1 VTRAFDV
8 RPLLRR
14 VSFALVLAVLFASVG
29 QGAGRVVPPKP
40 RTHTVI
46 IEGTRF
52 QPETLTVRA
61 GDTIV
66 WVNKDLFPHTATA
79 SNSTFDSQVIAA
91 GASWKL
97 TVKKKGEFAYT
108 CVFHPTMKAALLVK

>member
-1 VTRAFDV
+1 VAV
-8 RPLLRR
+8 RSLLRL
-14 VSFALVLAVLFASVG
+14 VSFAVVLAVLATSI
-29 QGAGRVVPPKP
+29 GRAAAVVPSKP

-52 QPETLTVRA
+52 QPESLTVKA

-79 SNSTFDSQVIAA
+79 SNSTFNSDVIAA
-91 GASWKL
+91 GASWKY
-97 TVKKKGEFAYT
+97 TAKKTGEFAYA
-108 CVFHPTMKAALLVK
+108 CVFHPTMKADMVVK

>member
-1 VTRAFDV
+1 VAV
-8 RPLLRR
+8 RSLINRHTLP
-14 VSFALVLAVLFASVG
+14 AAVLAVLLASVG
-29 QGAGRVVPPKP
+29 QAAVAPSKA

-52 QPETLTVRA
+52 QPESLTVRT

-79 SNSTFDSQVIAA
+79 TNSSFNSQVIAA
-91 GASWKL
+91 GASWKYIA
-97 TVKKKGEFAYT
+97 KKKGEFPYV
-108 CVFHPTMKAALLVK
+108 CVFHPTMKASLLVR

>member
-1 VTRAFDV
+1 MRVRSLIRRA
-8 RPLLRR
+8 
-14 VSFALVLAVLFASVG
+14 SAAAVLAVLATSVG
-29 QGAGRVVPPKP
+29 QGAGAAVPVKS

-66 WVNKDLFPHTATA
+66 WVNKDLFPHSATA
-79 SNSTFDSQVIAA
+79 SNSSFNSQAIAA
-91 GASWKL
+91 GASWRY
-97 TVKKKGEFAYT
+97 TPKKKGEFAYT
-108 CVFHPTMKAALLVK
+108 CIFHPTMKAALLVK